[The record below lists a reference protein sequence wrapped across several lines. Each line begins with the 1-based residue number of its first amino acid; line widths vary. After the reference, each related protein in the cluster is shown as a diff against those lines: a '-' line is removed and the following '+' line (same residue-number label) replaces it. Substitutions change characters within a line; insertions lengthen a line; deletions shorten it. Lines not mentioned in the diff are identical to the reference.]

1 MENTIFKITHYFEW
15 QGEPAVVGE
24 VSSTSSGG
32 YYLVDNKWKVAMGVT
47 ILELFNVADQ
57 LNKQEFE
64 KTFGVIGKDIP
75 ALPAFD

>member
-1 MENTIFKITHYFEW
+1 VFKITHYFEW

-24 VSSTSSGG
+24 TSDTTSGG
-32 YYLVDNKWKVAMGVT
+32 YYLVDNKWKRAMAIT

-57 LNKQEFE
+57 LSKQEFE
-64 KTFGVIGKDIP
+64 SMFGVIGKDIL

>member
-1 MENTIFKITHYFEW
+1 MENTIFKITHYCEW

-24 VSSTSSGG
+24 VSSTGSGG

-57 LNKQEFE
+57 LSKQEFE
-64 KTFGVIGKDIP
+64 SMFGVIGKDIP